1 MKPKVHDPSASELA
15 KQFHLKY
22 YRMSKQIFTML
33 IVLASLSAFAQE
45 DAWVYFNAKPN
56 SAIFLSNPLTMLTQ
70 RSLDRRTVQNI
81 ALDIKD
87 VPIHQP
93 FVDQVEAATGISVM
107 AKSKWFNAVHVRGSQ
122 SEISALDALSFVDHI
137 DFANPDLNI
146 AGKMATPKKI
156 KNVNKTFETDVVFNY
171 GNSANQIEMLNG
183 HLLHQQNYTGAGKI
197 IAVMDGGF
205 PGVNTAS
212 TFSRLR
218 DNNKIL
224 GGYDYVTRDPDFYS
238 GISHG
243 TLVLS
248 TMGGYKDGQL
258 VGTAPDASYY
268 LYITEDGNSEGPLEE
283 SLWVEAAEEAD
294 RLGVDII
301 TTSLGYSN
309 FDNPDYNHTYEDMNG
324 TTTYISRGLDI
335 AFSRGMIC
343 VVSAGNEGSND
354 WHYITAPADAINA
367 LTVGAVNSSGNYAS
381 FSSQGPSFDGRVKPD
396 VVAKGQAATVSN
408 TTGNITTANGTSFSG
423 PIIAGM
429 VASFWQALP
438 NKTNAQIMQ
447 LVKQSASIY
456 TTPNEELGY
465 GIPDFAQ
472 ALEDAL
478 GTQVF
483 PDPKFSI
490 YPNPAGSN
498 LYVTIP
504 SGAANVSLYNSLG
517 QKVLEQ
523 YVSGENAVINLEQ
536 IASGMYVYKVE
547 GNGTSQ
553 NGKLIKK

>member
-1 MKPKVHDPSASELA
+1 MKKIFILLFVFAALAAS
-15 KQFHLKY
+15 
-22 YRMSKQIFTML
+22 
-33 IVLASLSAFAQE
+33 AQE

-56 SAIFLSNPLTMLTQ
+56 SATFLSNPLTMLTQ
-70 RSLDRRTVQNI
+70 RALDRRTTQGI

-87 VPIHQP
+87 VPIHQAYI
-93 FVDQVEAATGISVM
+93 DQIEAAEGIAVM
-107 AKSKWFNAVHVRGSQ
+107 AKSKWFNAIHIRGSQ
-122 SEISALDALSFVDHI
+122 AEITALAALSFVDHI

-146 AGKMATPKKI
+146 AGKTAAQKAIKK
-156 KNVNKTFETDVVFNY
+156 VNKTFEAEVTFNY

-183 HLLHQQNYTGAGKI
+183 HLLHQQDYTGSGKI

-218 DNNKIL
+218 DNNQIL
-224 GGYDYVTRDPDFYS
+224 GGYDYVSRDPDFYT

-268 LYITEDGNSEGPLEE
+268 LFITEDGASEGPLEE

-309 FDNPDYNHTYEDMNG
+309 FDNPAYSHTYEDMNG

-343 VVSAGNEGSND
+343 VVSAGNEGNND
-354 WHYITAPADAINA
+354 WHYITAPADAVNA
-367 LTVGAVNSSGNYAS
+367 LTIGAVNASGNYAS

-396 VVAKGQAATVSN
+396 VVAKGQQATVSN
-408 TTGNITTANGTSFSG
+408 ATGNITTANGTSFSG

-438 NKTNAQIMQ
+438 NKTNAEIMQ
-447 LVKQSASIY
+447 LIKQSASIY
-456 TTPNEELGY
+456 ATPNDELGY
-465 GIPDFAQ
+465 GIPNFAQ

-478 GTQVF
+478 HTQTFTHTTFAV
-483 PDPKFSI
+483 
-490 YPNPAGSN
+490 YPNPAGSTVN
-498 LYVTIP
+498 VAIP
-504 SGAANVSLYNSLG
+504 SGFAHLALYNSIG

-523 YVSGENAVINLEQ
+523 NISGENAVIALDGLG
-536 IASGMYVYKVE
+536 SGVYFYRVD
-547 GNGTSQ
+547 GNGLSQ